1 MSLEYFTVPESKEV
15 LKTCDREAR
24 DDGTS
29 SPGQQTVPAT
39 RHRKTDHT
47 HRFVLTDK
55 NTYVDSD
62 HLPKWI
68 SVDLCLQPGG
78 S

>member
-15 LKTCDREAR
+15 LRTCDREAR

-39 RHRKTDHT
+39 RYRKTGS

-55 NTYVDSD
+55 HFCRQRPS
-62 HLPKWI
+62 PKWM
-68 SVDLCLQPGG
+68 SVDLCLQTGG
-78 S
+78 G